1 MDSWWGTQVVRLGG
15 VRQTSGMHHGVPW
28 FRIADALQVGPSPY
42 HFLAVPVTLASKHIS
57 PVSPFP

>member
-1 MDSWWGTQVVRLGG
+1 MLGVEQVVRLGG

-42 HFLAVPVTLASKHIS
+42 PCLALPETLASKHIS
-57 PVSPFP
+57 RFLPFP